1 MNKPYVVVKFNGE
14 EETVAVVPFSC
25 ISEDKLSCKW
35 PPKKFSTEK
44 ITRLIMG
51 LSKPTSEFNNYPVT
65 VMYAYDKY
73 HSARRACKLA
83 EDNSNLDTAAGE
95 TDLEGPRKK
104 RKTKR
109 LYDSEESDE
118 SPQVIKKKLSR
129 ITNSDSDED
138 EISNVQKIKE
148 TVRTLVQKK
157 KNYPALQHQTS
168 FLPLKHSSKNRIV
181 KLAKQPTN
189 TNVSCSQVSN
199 QNLTYLFRNEVDSAI
214 DSSAIDSSE
223 IDSSVVTKDI
233 ALSTDSL
240 SINSSSISDRD
251 EFSNTSVLTQNTLFE
266 NDSNDGIILPKAG
279 ILKTDCDTSKKTL
292 CAKTLLSQT
301 SIPTMNGQLFIF
313 VYYMNAIF
321 LNCNSFNY
329 HFLKNYNNLDKKCEI
344 LLQVLIEQ
352 IEEVSGKL
360 DHVNMSL
367 TRVYAKLLPEDP
379 APIKPKDLP
388 NLPLK
393 NEEAF
398 YAFDNFLKNDDN
410 FLATIDYFVLLMP
423 TGKTKETIPVGK
435 LLAKIFSNSLA
446 RIVNYSGSGSVKIKL
461 QDTNI
466 LTAIQCAIV
475 KKIPSCNI
483 THVQSK
489 ISRWFSTSNQRKM
502 NTVDMI

>member
-1 MNKPYVVVKFNGE
+1 MKKKKLWQLC
-14 EETVAVVPFSC
+14 PFHGK
-25 ISEDKLSCKW
+25 DKLSCKW

-109 LYDSEESDE
+109 LYDPEESDE

-157 KNYPALQHQTS
+157 KNYSALQHQTS

-223 IDSSVVTKDI
+223 IDSSVVTKNI

-279 ILKTDCDTSKKTL
+279 ILKTDCNTSKKTL

-301 SIPTMNGQLFIF
+301 SIPTMN
-313 VYYMNAIF
+313 
-321 LNCNSFNY
+321 
-329 HFLKNYNNLDKKCEI
+329 DKKCEI

-393 NEEAF
+393 NEEA
-398 YAFDNFLKNDDN
+398 
-410 FLATIDYFVLLMP
+410 
-423 TGKTKETIPVGK
+423 ETV
-435 LLAKIFSNSLA
+435 
-446 RIVNYSGSGSVKIKL
+446 
-461 QDTNI
+461 
-466 LTAIQCAIV
+466 
-475 KKIPSCNI
+475 
-483 THVQSK
+483 
-489 ISRWFSTSNQRKM
+489 
-502 NTVDMI
+502 

>member
-1 MNKPYVVVKFNGE
+1 MEYPFKKIPYVVVKFNGE

-104 RKTKR
+104 
-109 LYDSEESDE
+109 
-118 SPQVIKKKLSR
+118 
-129 ITNSDSDED
+129 
-138 EISNVQKIKE
+138 
-148 TVRTLVQKK
+148 
-157 KNYPALQHQTS
+157 
-168 FLPLKHSSKNRIV
+168 
-181 KLAKQPTN
+181 
-189 TNVSCSQVSN
+189 QVSN

>member
-1 MNKPYVVVKFNGE
+1 MEYPFKKIPYVVVKFNGE

-301 SIPTMNGQLFIF
+301 SIPTMN
-313 VYYMNAIF
+313 
-321 LNCNSFNY
+321 
-329 HFLKNYNNLDKKCEI
+329 DKKCEI